1 MRLELRR
8 DEAHHVQTTLL
19 CPYHTSTAMFQ
30 GNQRCRIPAHTRAY
44 IHLKPCHVCNLKPA
58 CRCTAQPAMV
68 VAYIAPNRGPLIHIQ
83 PSTRANAPVTYNP
96 TLSQVAQASI
106 DAIIGCH
113 SFVALPGF
121 LRLLPA
127 VQHPHPSLAM
137 VDRHADVNEE
147 LLYLSPDSI
156 HDSTVNI
163 MLLFLGP
170 NLTYLRRGPYP

>member
-1 MRLELRR
+1 M
-8 DEAHHVQTTLL
+8 HV
-19 CPYHTSTAMFQ
+19 
-30 GNQRCRIPAHTRAY
+30 HTRAY

-58 CRCTAQPAMV
+58 YRCTAQPAMV